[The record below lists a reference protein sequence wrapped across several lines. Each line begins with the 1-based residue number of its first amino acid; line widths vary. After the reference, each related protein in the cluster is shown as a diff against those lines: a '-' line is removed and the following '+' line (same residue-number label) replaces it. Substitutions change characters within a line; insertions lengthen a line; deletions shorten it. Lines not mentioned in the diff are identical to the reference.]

1 MKNKIILML
10 TALSALFVSC
20 TTNEYE
26 APGDI
31 SAVGFYTSTGTSE
44 EIKTALFGYTTFSD
58 LSQGVI
64 DHSWTI
70 DEGNFFLKGP
80 ISFRENKNDFESKI
94 INPGSTVT
102 NDKTAIVYFKKAGYQ
117 KVRLY
122 NTFDKFVNFR
132 GARLDAITNKKV
144 EYDFPAKQVGDKWV
158 IDTTFVVKVYDTIT
172 PKVIVRR
179 KDGVILKHNEAKP
192 IIIEAG
198 ESLTFEDISTLGEP
212 TDRYWFARVKGTLTE
227 IANSR
232 DVKTDLIFNRIGDF
246 VAGITASRN
255 GDKIPFG
262 IKTKI
267 FRMPIK
273 VIASTKPF
281 ELVTIEQAIGNK
293 IKIQFSGEF
302 ASFDTDAL
310 DFKVLVN
317 STEAGIQSVSLD
329 NSNPTTIVI
338 KLLDK
343 IISSDE
349 IKVSLIDPK
358 GVQSV
363 DERDPIK
370 FTDEIVEMLD
380 TSVAFFNFD
389 GVTNSN
395 WTPITFAANTT
406 TDVSFSTS
414 VFSSPTH
421 SLKLENTVQQG
432 GKWTGFEN
440 LVNTFALKKGKKYK
454 IEYKIYKAAG
464 AVINMNGPFINGLEG
479 QGNYQFW
486 NNAVKT
492 APINTWVTVKPNQVL
507 EVENDSPTAHFF
519 FRHNGKGVIYVDD
532 IKIYELEER

>member
-102 NDKTAIVYFKKAGYQ
+102 NDKTAIVYFKKAGNQ

-132 GARLDAITNKKV
+132 GARYDDVVGKKV

-179 KDGVILKHNEAKP
+179 KDGVILKHNETKP

-198 ESLTFEDISTLGEP
+198 EYLTFEDISTLGEP

-246 VAGITASRN
+246 VAGITVSRN

-281 ELVTIEQAIGNK
+281 KLVTIEQGKENT
-293 IKIQFSGEF
+293 IKMQFSGEF
-302 ASFDTDAL
+302 ASFDTNAL

-329 NSNPTTIVI
+329 RTNPTTIVI

-358 GVQSV
+358 EVKSV
-363 DERDPIK
+363 DSRDPIK

-380 TSVAFFNFD
+380 NSVAFFNFEQD
-389 GVTNSN
+389 ARSN
-395 WTPITFAANTT
+395 WTVILDKPNSTT
-406 TDVSFSTS
+406 KVSLSTS
-414 VFSSPTH
+414 VFSSSTH
-421 SLKLENTVQQG
+421 SLKLENTATQG
-432 GKWTGFEN
+432 GKWAGFEN

-479 QGNYQFW
+479 QGNFQFW
-486 NNAVKT
+486 NNT
-492 APINTWVTVKPNQVL
+492 AKSAPVNTWVTVKPNQVL
-507 EVENDSPTAHFF
+507 IPENDSPTANFF

-532 IKIYELEER
+532 IKIYEVEER